1 MFGRISFAVFLL
13 YIIGP
18 ADQAKKWSL
27 WAVIGIQLVANLV
40 TVIQIYSQCGDK
52 VSALW
57 DYSVAA
63 TATCASPTVQT
74 VIAFVQSGLNSVC
87 DISLTILPALVLW
100 KLNMPTAQKIGL
112 LACLTLS
119 IFAFAASLAKCVQV
133 RNLNPTKD
141 FTWYFV
147 GFQIWVS
154 VENNVVIIAATIPTL
169 RPLLRKHGHS
179 HPSAS
184 RNTPYGF
191 GSSGHSH
198 HQPKIF
204 SGHGLYAAQ
213 GTEMTPTGR
222 GSEDGDG
229 DSEALILQANTA
241 PAGEITKTT
250 DVHVAFERRSEAD
263 GAAAAATATAE
274 IRKER
279 KGGFGSF

>member
-1 MFGRISFAVFLL
+1 MHLVEQVAFTDIAQLFELLHSVFLTEAVAHGLGYHFDDLTPREQQNTLFWISPLTEPFAVLSSMFGRISFAVFLL

-119 IFAFAASLAKCVQV
+119 ILYVAKTSEPCKLSQLTRTPFLA
-133 RNLNPTKD
+133 
-141 FTWYFV
+141 
-147 GFQIWVS
+147 
-154 VENNVVIIAATIPTL
+154 
-169 RPLLRKHGHS
+169 
-179 HPSAS
+179 PS
-184 RNTPYGF
+184 P
-191 GSSGHSH
+191 
-198 HQPKIF
+198 P
-204 SGHGLYAAQ
+204 
-213 GTEMTPTGR
+213 P
-222 GSEDGDG
+222 
-229 DSEALILQANTA
+229 
-241 PAGEITKTT
+241 
-250 DVHVAFERRSEAD
+250 
-263 GAAAAATATAE
+263 
-274 IRKER
+274 
-279 KGGFGSF
+279 